1 MYVDSTVIKY
11 LQERKKLG
19 CRHSSVDSSAPSI
32 LPPRFESQAHHLRFY
47 QFIFELCHVE
57 KTKINKKRQGLVHFL
72 NASVSSTA
80 PVTTLVQIK
89 FAVQLVSSSTPANF
103 TAIGQNICLVVMGGD
118 SCSEGCGFESK
129 LHVLDG
135 HLSQIYVVKIVMFV

>member
-1 MYVDSTVIKY
+1 MLWV
-11 LQERKKLG
+11 G
-19 CRHSSVDSSAPSI
+19 FRHSSVNSSEPSI
-32 LPPRFESQAHHLRFY
+32 LPPWVPVPSPKHTIRFD
-47 QFIFELCHVE
+47 QFIFEVCHVE

>member
-47 QFIFELCHVE
+47 QIIFELYHVE
-57 KTKINKKRQGLVHFL
+57 KTKISKNRLGYSHF
-72 NASVSSTA
+72 
-80 PVTTLVQIK
+80 IK
-89 FAVQLVSSSTPANF
+89 DDIS
-103 TAIGQNICLVVMGGD
+103 M
-118 SCSEGCGFESK
+118 
-129 LHVLDG
+129 
-135 HLSQIYVVKIVMFV
+135 